1 VALNAFVFCY
11 CVFLDR
17 MELQFQ
23 RRCAPFLADAE
34 SKADLILSGG
44 KIWTENPSQPEAEAV
59 AIRANRIMAVGTS
72 KAILKLA
79 GSHTKVIDLR
89 GRRVLPGFN
98 DAHLHF
104 YMGGA
109 SLSLVQLRNAG
120 SPSAF
125 RDEIGKFARTRPK
138 GEWILGGNWDHQ
150 NWAPPVLPNHEL
162 IDPVTLENPV
172 FVNRFEGHSSLANSL
187 AMKLAGIDRDT
198 KDVPGGEI
206 VRDAHRDPTGIF
218 KDAARSLV
226 ERCIPVASEAQAISA
241 ILAAQQHAAQ
251 YGVTSVQEMGV
262 LGLRRADTLEAVI
275 RAYQN
280 LQDQHQLHVR
290 VSVHFPLP
298 EYRRFA
304 QVSTPATD
312 MLQMN
317 GIKSFA
323 DGALG
328 SSTAWFFDPYTDAPL
343 SCGIPSD
350 ELNDPDEMY
359 RNLCDADCSGLQ
371 LAVHAIGDRANHTIL
386 NFFERLQQDNGPR
399 DRRLR
404 IEHAQHL
411 QPADIAR
418 FARLNVIASVQ
429 PYHCIDDGRW
439 ADRRIGPERA
449 KTTYAFRSLLD
460 AGAILAFGSDWFVAP
475 IDPLQGI
482 YAAVTRRPLDE
493 KCPDGWVPEQKISV
507 AEAVHAYTLGG
518 AYASRTEK
526 IKGSLEPGKLADI
539 AVLSQDIFHIRPEQ
553 IRETKVDLTVFDGQV
568 IYERK

>member
-1 VALNAFVFCY
+1 MVEVSAFGGF
-11 CVFLDR
+11 FISL
-17 MELQFQ
+17 
-23 RRCAPFLADAE
+23 ASFLADAE

-44 KIWTENPSQPEAEAV
+44 KICTENPAQAKAEAI
-59 AIRANRIMAVGTS
+59 AIKANRIMAVGTS
-72 KAILKLA
+72 QAILKLA
-79 GSHTKVIDLR
+79 GSNTKVIELR

-109 SLSLVQLRNAG
+109 SLSLVQLRHAA

-125 RDEIGKFARTRPK
+125 REEIGKFARTRPR
-138 GEWILGGNWDHQ
+138 GEWIVGGNWDHQ
-150 NWAPPVLPNHEL
+150 NWTPPILPDHEL
-162 IDPVTLENPV
+162 IDSVTPENPM

-206 VRDAHRDPTGIF
+206 VRNTHGDPTGIF

-226 ERCIPVASEAQAISA
+226 ERCIPAASEAQVISA
-241 ILAAQQHAAQ
+241 ILTAQQHAAQ

-262 LGLRRADTLEAVI
+262 LGLRRADTLETVI
-275 RAYQN
+275 RAYQK
-280 LQDQHQLHVR
+280 LQAQHQLHVR

-304 QVSTPATD
+304 QMSTQTTD
-312 MLQMN
+312 LLQMQ

-328 SSTAWFFDPYTDAPL
+328 SATAWFFDPYTDAPL
-343 SCGIPSD
+343 SRGIPSD
-350 ELNDPDEMY
+350 ELNDPEEMY
-359 RNLCDADCSGLQ
+359 RNLCEADNSGLQ
-371 LAVHAIGDRANHTIL
+371 LAVHAIGDRANHAIL
-386 NFFERLQQDNGPR
+386 DFFEKLQHDNGPG

-418 FARLNVIASVQ
+418 FGRLNVIASVQ

-439 ADRRIGPERA
+439 ADQRIGPERA
-449 KTTYAFRSLLD
+449 NTTYAFRSLLD
-460 AGAILAFGSDWFVAP
+460 SGAILAFGSDWFVAP

-482 YAAVTRRPLDE
+482 YAAVTRRPLDG
-493 KCPDGWVPEQKISV
+493 KRPNGWVPEQKISV

-518 AYASRTEK
+518 AYASKTEK
-526 IKGSLEPGKLADI
+526 IKGSLDPGKLADI
-539 AVLSQDIFHIRPEQ
+539 VVLSQDIFHIRPEK
-553 IRETKVDLTVFDGQV
+553 IRETKVDLTIFDGQV

>member
-1 VALNAFVFCY
+1 MLELSMFVGLLVLFGA
-11 CVFLDR
+11 VLDK
-17 MELQFQ
+17 
-23 RRCAPFLADAE
+23 AE
-34 SKADLILSGG
+34 NNADLILLRGR
-44 KIWTENPSQPEAEAV
+44 IWTGNPAQPEAEAIAV
-59 AIRANRIMAVGTS
+59 RANRIVAVGTS
-72 KAILKLA
+72 QAILKLA
-79 GSHTKVIDLR
+79 SSSTKIIELH
-89 GRRVLPGFN
+89 GRRVVPGFN

-109 SLSLVQLRNAG
+109 SLSLVQLRNVG

-150 NWAPPVLPNHEL
+150 NWTPSVLPDHEL
-162 IDPVTLENPV
+162 IDPVTPDNPV
-172 FVNRFEGHSSLANSL
+172 FVSRFEGHSSLANSL
-187 AMKLAGIDRDT
+187 AMKLAHIDQDT
-198 KDVPGGEI
+198 EDVPGGEI
-206 VRDAHRDPTGIF
+206 LRDTHGKPTGIF
-218 KDAARSLV
+218 KDAARSLI
-226 ERCIPVASEAQAISA
+226 ERYIPAASEAQVTSA
-241 ILAAQQHAAQ
+241 ILAAQQHAAK

-262 LGLRRADTLEAVI
+262 LGLRRADTLETVV
-275 RAYQN
+275 RAYQK
-280 LQDQHQLHVR
+280 LEAQRQLRVR

-304 QVSTPATD
+304 QMWAPATD
-312 MLQMN
+312 MLQMQS
-317 GIKSFA
+317 IKSFA

-328 SSTAWFFDPYTDAPL
+328 SSTAWFFDPYTDAPH
-343 SCGIPSD
+343 SRGIPSD
-350 ELNDPDEMY
+350 ELTYSEEMY
-359 RNLCDADCSGLQ
+359 RNLCDADNSGLQ

-386 NFFERLQQDNGPR
+386 DFFEKLQQRNGSR

-411 QPADIAR
+411 QPGDIAR
-418 FARLNVIASVQ
+418 FAGLNVIASVQ

-439 ADRRIGPERA
+439 AERRIGPTRA

-460 AGAILAFGSDWFVAP
+460 SGAILAFGSDWFVAP

-493 KCPDGWVPEQKISV
+493 KCPDGWVPQQKISV
-507 AEAVHAYTLGG
+507 AEAVHAYTWGG
-518 AYASRTEK
+518 AYASKTEK

-539 AVLSQDIFHIRPEQ
+539 VVLSQDIFHIPSEQ
-553 IRETKVDLTVFDGQV
+553 IRETKVELTIFDGEV

>member
-1 VALNAFVFCY
+1 
-11 CVFLDR
+11 
-17 MELQFQ
+17 M
-23 RRCAPFLADAE
+23 PT
-34 SKADLILSGG
+34 LILTNG
-44 KIWTENPSQPEAEAV
+44 KIWTENPAQPQAEAV
-59 AIRANRIMAVGTS
+59 AIAANRIVAVGTS
-72 KAILKLA
+72 NNVLSLA
-79 GSHTKVIDLR
+79 GPDTAFIDLC
-89 GRRVLPGFN
+89 GRRVVPGFN

-109 SLSLVQLRNAG
+109 SLSLVQLRHVG

-150 NWAPPVLPNHEL
+150 NWTPPFLPTHEL
-162 IDPVTLENPV
+162 IDDVTPENPV

-187 AMKLAGIDRDT
+187 AMKLARIDRDT

-206 VRDAHRDPTGIF
+206 LRDAHGDPTGIL
-218 KDAARSLV
+218 KDAARSLI
-226 ERCIPVASEAQAISA
+226 ERYIPAASEAQVISA
-241 ILAAQQHAAQ
+241 ILAAQQHAAK

-262 LGLRRADTLEAVI
+262 LGLRRADTLETVI
-275 RAYQN
+275 RAYQG
-280 LQDQHQLHVR
+280 LQAQHQLHVR

-304 QVSTPATD
+304 QMWAPATD
-312 MLQMN
+312 LLQMRS
-317 GIKSFA
+317 IKSFA

-328 SSTAWFFDPYTDAPL
+328 SATAWFFDPYTDAP
-343 SCGIPSD
+343 SSRGIPSD
-350 ELNDPDEMY
+350 ELNDPEEMY
-359 RNLCDADCSGLQ
+359 RNLCEADNSGLQ

-386 NFFERLQQDNGPR
+386 DFFEKLQQDNGSR

-411 QPADIAR
+411 QPADIGR
-418 FARLNVIASVQ
+418 FAGLNVIASVQ

-439 ADRRIGPERA
+439 ADQRIGPKRA

-460 AGAILAFGSDWFVAP
+460 SGAILAFGSDWFVAP

-493 KCPDGWVPEQKISV
+493 KRPDGWVPEQKISV
-507 AEAVHAYTLGG
+507 AEAVRAYTMGS
-518 AYASRTEK
+518 AYASKTEK

-539 AVLSQDIFHIRPEQ
+539 VVLSQDIFHIRPEQ
-553 IRETKVDLTVFDGQV
+553 IRETKVDLTIFDGQV